1 MRILQL
7 TLGVLIGGLGAWAMI
22 RPALSA
28 SAPADP
34 TEPSIETKSV
44 EFDVF
49 MDKAKVGTAR
59 IKWLPVGAAMILND
73 EFEVTL
79 QGSELK
85 YQTQQV
91 WVGGEQPQL
100 QNAKVSTYV
109 GPRKVMEGTLV
120 FSTTGAAP
128 ALTTSMMGY
137 VDRDGRLLEKP
148 LSQNKALPVPA
159 GLVVSHR
166 SLLQFA
172 AAILPKPGQKDK
184 IIYMHFPMSIHY
196 PGLVSFTP
204 NCRLVRQPFTVEG
217 NSTFVLKEIFPGGNE
232 ELMASVTID
241 KTGQIL
247 ESQASRFTWR
257 PRKPDAPP
265 KPADTKPATG
275 K

>member
-7 TLGVLIGGLGAWAMI
+7 TLCVLIGGLGAWAML
-22 RPALSA
+22 RPAPCA
-28 SAPADP
+28 SAPADIP
-34 TEPSIETKSV
+34 EPSIETKEA

-49 MDKAKVGTAR
+49 LDKAKVGAAR
-59 IKWLPVGAAMILND
+59 IKWLAVGAAMILND
-73 EFEVTL
+73 EFEATL

-100 QNAKVSTYV
+100 QRATASTYV

-120 FSTTGAAP
+120 LSTTGAAP
-128 ALTTSMMGY
+128 ALTASMTGY
-137 VDRDGRLLEKP
+137 VDREGRLLEKP

-184 IIYMHFPMSIHY
+184 ITYMHFPMSIHY
-196 PGLVSFTP
+196 PGLVTFTP
-204 NCRLVRQPFTVEG
+204 NCRLVRQPFTTEG

-247 ESQASRFTWR
+247 ETQASRFTWR

-265 KPADTKPATG
+265 KPATG